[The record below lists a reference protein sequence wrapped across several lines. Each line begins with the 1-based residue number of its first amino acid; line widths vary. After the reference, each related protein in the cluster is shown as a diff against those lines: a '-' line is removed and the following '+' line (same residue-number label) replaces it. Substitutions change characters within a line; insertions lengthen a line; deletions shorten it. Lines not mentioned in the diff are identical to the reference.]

1 MYAGGEGEGFRCL
14 LMLLQSYF
22 MDLEAQLRGR
32 SLVHHE
38 HGPRFDPQYLKK
50 KKNKKNCVASDK
62 VPQGNQ
68 PKITK
73 SLLAESK
80 PYSLQW

>member
-22 MDLEAQLRGR
+22 MDLEAQLRGT

-50 KKNKKNCVASDK
+50 KKLCC
-62 VPQGNQ
+62 
-68 PKITK
+68 IR
-73 SLLAESK
+73 
-80 PYSLQW
+80 

>member
-22 MDLEAQLRGR
+22 MDLEAQLRGT

-50 KKNKKNCVASDK
+50 KKKTVLLQIKYPRGTS
-62 VPQGNQ
+62 Q
-68 PKITK
+68 K
-73 SLLAESK
+73 SLSH
-80 PYSLQW
+80 S

>member
-38 HGPRFDPQYLKK
+38 HGPRFDPQYFKK
-50 KKNKKNCVASDK
+50 IVLLQIKYPRGSS
-62 VPQGNQ
+62 Q
-68 PKITK
+68 K
-73 SLLAESK
+73 SLSH
-80 PYSLQW
+80 S